1 MTRLKTAKR
10 LIVWTSCSDD
20 RGEDRRLKGGV
31 RTFSGFRNISCC
43 STDDGARAA
52 KGGFGTKRCVSM
64 IPPTALKN

>member
-43 STDDGARAA
+43 STDDGAREVREGLEQ
-52 KGGFGTKRCVSM
+52 KDV
-64 IPPTALKN
+64 